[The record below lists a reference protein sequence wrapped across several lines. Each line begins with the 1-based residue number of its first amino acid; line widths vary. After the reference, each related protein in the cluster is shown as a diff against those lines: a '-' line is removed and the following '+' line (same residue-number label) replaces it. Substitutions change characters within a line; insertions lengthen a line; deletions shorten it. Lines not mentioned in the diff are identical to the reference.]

1 MVSTDSS
8 LTRISAICSFLSP
21 LCVFVAIPIAVAA
34 DIPPGRIDF
43 GNANT
48 LQRLVT
54 AMPSALWLAH
64 LSLIGPTIALG
75 TGIGWYQVLRTVGS
89 YVAFGVVLWYL
100 GMVLIV
106 TQDAVEVAIVDYL
119 PAAYVAAD
127 ASLRPSLLALGA
139 GTSRSL
145 DMVAAVGDS
154 LSFLGLALINVALW
168 RYRPTLRPLAGL
180 GFVSVF
186 LILGGLSL
194 PSVSSGLQGLARLF
208 PAGFM
213 LFMLWMV
220 GMGIV
225 LLRWK
230 PAAKEA
236 PVGSVETLS
245 R

>member
-1 MVSTDSS
+1 VC
-8 LTRISAICSFLSP
+8 L
-21 LCVFVAIPIAVAA
+21 AIPIAVAA

-54 AMPSALWLAH
+54 AMPGALWLAQ

-89 YVAFGVVLWYL
+89 YVAFGVALWYLIL
-100 GMVLIV
+100 GMVLVV

-119 PAAYVAAD
+119 PSAYVAAD

-139 GTSRSL
+139 GASRSL

-168 RYRPTLRPLAGL
+168 RYRRTLRPSQAWDSCRCSSS
-180 GFVSVF
+180 SVD
-186 LILGGLSL
+186 
-194 PSVSSGLQGLARLF
+194 
-208 PAGFM
+208 
-213 LFMLWMV
+213 
-220 GMGIV
+220 
-225 LLRWK
+225 
-230 PAAKEA
+230 
-236 PVGSVETLS
+236 S
-245 R
+245 RCPRHPQVYRDSRDCSQRDSCCSCCGW

>member
-34 DIPPGRIDF
+34 DIPAGRIDF

-54 AMPSALWLAH
+54 AMPGALWLAQ

-75 TGIGWYQVLRTVGS
+75 AGIGWYQVLRTVGS
-89 YVAFGVVLWYL
+89 YVASGVLLWYL

-106 TQDAVEVAIVDYL
+106 TQDAVEVAMVDYL
-119 PAAYVAAD
+119 PAAYAAAD
-127 ASLRPSLLALGA
+127 APLRPSLLALGSGA
-139 GTSRSL
+139 SRSL
-145 DMVAAVGDS
+145 DMLAAVGDY
-154 LSFLGLALINVALW
+154 LSVLGLLLINVALW
-168 RYRPTLRPLAGL
+168 RYRRTLRPLAGV

-186 LILGGLSL
+186 LIFGGLSL
-194 PSVSSGLQGLARLF
+194 PSVSSDLQGLARLF

-225 LLRWK
+225 MLRWK
-230 PAAKEA
+230 PTAEVTPKR
-236 PVGSVETLS
+236 SVETLS